1 MACFGDE
8 IFNCSLTNEMFNVFV
23 GMGTEEVMDREE
35 EKSEE
40 EDDEDETSEEES
52 SEDEEEGA
60 RLKPVFV
67 RKKVRCWTL
76 SYQKDS
82 KL

>member
-1 MACFGDE
+1 M
-8 IFNCSLTNEMFNVFV
+8 V
-23 GMGTEEVMDREE
+23 TEEVMDREE

-67 RKKVRCWTL
+67 RKKVRHFTH
-76 SYQKDS
+76 SPTDKFYNV
-82 KL
+82 